1 MALRG
6 NSLVYQGGIIPRGG
20 FDVCPQ
26 CGGLK
31 SKRGEKCKTCQ
42 RIDAAAEQERV
53 AQAER
58 IRIRRERQPRYEAA
72 LAAGWTPEDLTPRRD
87 EDNYDVDP
95 LPTWEEI
102 LQRNP
107 KIVIERWWRMT
118 DGT

>member
-6 NSLVYQGGIIPRGG
+6 NSLVYEGGIIPRGG

-26 CGGLK
+26 CHNLK
-31 SKRGEKCKTCQ
+31 SKRGKKCKDCQ
-42 RIDAAAEQERV
+42 IKDAAAEQERV

-72 LAAGWTPEDLTPRRD
+72 LAAGWTPEELTPRRD